1 MESIGALSKKL
12 SDYLDP
18 KKVKQVNKAYN
29 FACEAHSGQFRSS
42 GDPYVTHPIAV
53 ASILSSFRMDED
65 SLSAAMLHD
74 VIEDTGIPKSVIEE
88 NFNKEVAEL
97 VDGVSK
103 LDKLSI
109 SSRNEAEAENLQKM
123 VLAMSKDI
131 RVIVVKL
138 ADRLHNMRTL
148 LYLSREKQLKI
159 AKETLEI
166 YAPIAHRIGMN
177 NVYRELEDLAFKV
190 IYPTRYERLTAAVKK
205 NRGGQKRTLNRIQKE
220 LSKKLLDQGIPA
232 LVEGREKHVYSIYR
246 KMKQRQRSFEEIMDV
261 YAIKIIVDTPEN
273 CYRTIGHIHSLYKP
287 VEGRF
292 KDYIAIPK
300 SNGYQSLHTGV
311 VGLKGFPVEVQI
323 KTQEMNDMAE
333 NGIASHWLYKSG
345 NQSDTSPQIRA
356 RRWVAG
362 LLEMRDNYE
371 STEEFIESVKT
382 DIFPDEIYVFTP
394 QGKIIEMSGGS
405 TAIDFAYAVHTD
417 IGHHCRACR
426 INRRLA
432 PLSVPLES
440 GQTVEILTEKV
451 PQTSP
456 AWLNFAV
463 TPRAR
468 NSIRHY
474 LSNLKTSE
482 ARKFGK
488 KLLDQSL
495 ANMGIKLRDIEKT
508 DLRKVLNNIGVRS
521 LNRLLEE
528 IGLGLR
534 VGNIVAQQI
543 TGFLKGNHKVE
554 EKDMVPLEIT
564 GSEGLIVNYA
574 VCCKPIPGDS
584 VIGHFTAERGLVVH
598 QERCKNIL
606 SVRED
611 PQQCFPVNWG
621 EPSGRSFNAQIKVV
635 GRDEPGLLANLA
647 SVITSQE
654 TNIASIQTTEINT
667 GMHEFVLDLEVS
679 DRLHLSKILRKIR
692 TLNNIVSVSR
702 IHDWEMRQATACLLY
717 TSPSPRD

>member
-18 KKVKQVNKAYN
+18 KKVDQVNKAYH
-29 FACEAHSGQFRSS
+29 FACEAHSGQLRSS

-53 ASILSSFRMDED
+53 ATILSSFRMDED
-65 SLSAAMLHD
+65 SLAAAMLHD
-74 VIEDTGIPKSVIEE
+74 VIEDTGIPKSVIEKK
-88 NFNKEVAEL
+88 FNKDVADL

-103 LDKLSI
+103 LDKLTI
-109 SSRNEAEAENLQKM
+109 SNRATGEAENLQKM

-148 LYLSREKQLKI
+148 LYLNREKQVKI
-159 AKETLEI
+159 ARETLEI

-177 NVYRELEDLAFKV
+177 NIYRELEDLAFKV
-190 IYPTRYERLTAAVKK
+190 LYPTRSERLTAAVKK
-205 NRGGQKRTLNRIQKE
+205 NRGGQKKTLDKIQKE
-220 LSKKLLDQGIPA
+220 LNKKLLDQGIPA
-232 LVEGREKHVYSIYR
+232 LGEGREKHVYSIYR
-246 KMKQRQRSFEEIMDV
+246 KMKERKRSFEEIMDV

-273 CYRTIGHIHSLYKP
+273 CYRTLGHIHNLYKP

-311 VGLKGFPVEVQI
+311 VGLRGFPVEVQV

-345 NQSDTSPQIRA
+345 NQSDTSPQVRA

-362 LLEMRDNYE
+362 LLEMRENFE

-394 QGKIIEMSGGS
+394 RGEIIEMSGGS
-405 TAIDFAYAVHTD
+405 TAVDFAYAVHTD

-440 GQTVEILTEKV
+440 GQTIEIITEKV

-488 KLLDQSL
+488 TLLDQSL
-495 ANMGIKLRDIEKT
+495 GNMDIKLRDIDKLE
-508 DLRKVLNNIGVRS
+508 LRRVLNNIGVRS

-534 VGNIVAQQI
+534 VGNIVAQQFI
-543 TGFLKGNHKVE
+543 GFLKENK
-554 EKDMVPLEIT
+554 KITSKNIVPLEIT

-574 VCCKPIPGDS
+574 PCCKPIPGDS

-621 EPSGRSFNAQIKVV
+621 ESSGKVFTAEIKVIA
-635 GRDEPGLLANLA
+635 RDEPGLLANLA
-647 SVITSQE
+647 SAITSQE
-654 TNIASIQTTEINT
+654 TNISSIQTTEINT
-667 GMHEFVLDLEVS
+667 GMHEFVLHLEVS
-679 DRLHLSKILRKIR
+679 DRLHLSRILKKIR
-692 TLNNIVSVSR
+692 SLKSLVSVTR
-702 IHDWEMRQATACLLY
+702 IHDHEMRQAKALH
-717 TSPSPRD
+717 

>member
-18 KKVKQVNKAYN
+18 KKVKQINKAYD
-29 FACEAHSGQFRSS
+29 FACEAHSGQYRSS

-53 ASILSSFRMDED
+53 ASILGSFRMDED
-65 SLSAAMLHD
+65 SLTAAMLHD
-74 VIEDTGIPKSVIEE
+74 VMEDSGIPKSVIEKK
-88 NFNKEVAEL
+88 FNKEVADL

-103 LDKLSI
+103 LNTLTI
-109 SSRNEAEAENLQKM
+109 SSKTESQAENLQKM

-148 LYLSREKQLKI
+148 LYLDREKQLRI

-177 NVYRELEDLAFKV
+177 NLYRELEDLAFKT
-190 IYPTRYERLTAAVKK
+190 IYPTRYERLIAAVKK
-205 NRGGQKRTLNRIQKE
+205 NRGGQKRLLNKIQKE
-220 LSKKLLDQGIPA
+220 MSDRLLKEGIA
-232 LVEGREKHVYSIYR
+232 SLVEGREKHIYSIYR
-246 KMKQRQRSFEEIMDV
+246 KMKERRRSFEEIMDV

-273 CYRTIGHIHSLYKP
+273 CYRTLGHIHNMYKP
-287 VEGRF
+287 VRGRF

-300 SNGYQSLHTGV
+300 SNGYQSIHTGV
-311 VGLKGFPVEVQI
+311 IALKGIPIEIQI

-345 NQSDTSPQIRA
+345 NNSDSSPQIKA

-362 LLEMRDNYE
+362 LLEMRENYE
-371 STEEFIESVKT
+371 TTEEFINSVKT

-394 QGKIIEMSGGS
+394 QGEVIEMPGGS

-426 INRRLA
+426 INKKLA

-440 GQTVEILTEKV
+440 GQTIEILRDTV

-456 AWLNFAV
+456 AWLNFA
-463 TPRAR
+463 TTTKAR
-468 NSIRHY
+468 HSIRNY
-474 LSNLKTSE
+474 LGNLKSSE

-488 KLLDQSL
+488 KLLEQSL
-495 ANMGIKLRDIEKT
+495 ENLNIKLKNIDK
-508 DLRKVLNNIGVRS
+508 DKLRGALDSIGGRS
-521 LNRLLEE
+521 LNRILKE
-528 IGLGLR
+528 IGLGIR
-534 VGNIVAQQI
+534 VANVVARQI
-543 TGFLKGNHKVE
+543 AGFVN
-554 EKDMVPLEIT
+554 KDSEIESDSAIPLEIT
-564 GSEGLIVNYA
+564 GSEGLVVNYA
-574 VCCKPIPGDS
+574 PCCKPIPGDS
-584 VIGHFTAERGLVVH
+584 VMGHFTADKGLVVH

-606 SVRED
+606 SFRKD

-621 EPSGRSFNAQIKVV
+621 ESSGKVFTSQIKIMAN
-635 GRDEPGLLANLA
+635 DEPGLLANIA
-647 SVITSQE
+647 SAITE
-654 TNIASIQTTEINT
+654 TGTNISSIQTTDLNSGI
-667 GMHEFVLDLEVS
+667 HDFVLDLEVS
-679 DRLHLSKILRKIR
+679 DRLHLSKIIKKIK
-692 TLNNIVSVSR
+692 TLKSIASVSR
-702 IHDWEMRQATACLLY
+702 IHDQEERQAKVLH
-717 TSPSPRD
+717 

>member
-18 KKVKQVNKAYN
+18 KKVKQVNRAYT
-29 FACEAHSGQFRSS
+29 FACEAHSGQYRSS

-74 VIEDTGIPKSVIEE
+74 VIEDTGVPKSVIEKK
-88 NFNKEVAEL
+88 FNKEVADL

-109 SSRNEAEAENLQKM
+109 SNRTEAEAENLQKM

-148 LYLSREKQLKI
+148 LYLNREKQIKI
-159 AKETLEI
+159 ARETLEI

-177 NVYRELEDLAFKV
+177 TVYRELEDLAFKV
-190 IYPTRYERLTAAVKK
+190 IYPTRHERLAAAVKK
-205 NRGGQKRTLNRIQKE
+205 NRGGQKRTLDRIQKE

-232 LVEGREKHVYSIYR
+232 LVEGREKHTYSIYR
-246 KMKQRQRSFEEIMDV
+246 KMKQSQRSFEEIMDV

-273 CYRTIGHIHSLYKP
+273 CYRTIGHIHNLYKP

-345 NQSDTSPQIRA
+345 NKSDTSPQIRA

-362 LLEMRDNYE
+362 LLEMRDNFE

-417 IGHHCRACR
+417 IGHRCRACR

-440 GQTVEILTEKV
+440 GQTVEILTEKD

-488 KLLDQSL
+488 KFLDQSL
-495 ANMGIKLRDIEKT
+495 GNMDIKLRDIDKRE
-508 DLRKVLNNIGVRS
+508 LRKVLNKIGVRS

-534 VGNIVAQQI
+534 VGNIVAQQMI
-543 TGFLKGNHKVE
+543 GFLKENHKIE
-554 EKDMVPLEIT
+554 ETEIVPLEIT

-621 EPSGRSFNAQIKVV
+621 ESSGRAFNAQIKVI
-635 GRDEPGLLANLA
+635 GKDEPGNLA

-667 GMHEFVLDLEVS
+667 GMHAFILDLEVA

-692 TLNNIVSVSR
+692 TLNNIVSVTR
-702 IHDWEMRQATACLLY
+702 IHDWEMRQAIALH
-717 TSPSPRD
+717 

>member
-12 SDYLDP
+12 LDYLDP
-18 KKVKQVNKAYN
+18 KKVKQVNKAYD
-29 FACEAHSGQFRSS
+29 FACEAHSGQYRSS

-53 ASILSSFRMDED
+53 ASILGNFRMDED

-74 VIEDTGIPKSVIEE
+74 VMEDSGIPKSVIEKK
-88 NFNKEVAEL
+88 FNKEVANL

-103 LDKLSI
+103 LNTLTI
-109 SSRNEAEAENLQKM
+109 SSKTESQAENLQKM

-148 LYLSREKQLKI
+148 LYLDREKQLSI

-177 NVYRELEDLAFKV
+177 NLYRELEDLAFKT
-190 IYPTRYERLTAAVKK
+190 IYPNRYERLIAAVKK
-205 NRGGQKRTLNRIQKE
+205 NRGGQKRLLNKIQKE
-220 LSKKLLDQGIPA
+220 MSDRLLKEGIA
-232 LVEGREKHVYSIYR
+232 SLVEGREKHIYSIYR
-246 KMKQRQRSFEEIMDV
+246 KMKERRRSFEEIMDV

-273 CYRTIGHIHSLYKP
+273 CYRTLGHIHNMYKP
-287 VEGRF
+287 VRGRF

-300 SNGYQSLHTGV
+300 SNGYQSIHTGV
-311 VGLKGFPVEVQI
+311 IALKGIPIEIQI

-345 NQSDTSPQIRA
+345 NNSDSSPQIKA

-362 LLEMRDNYE
+362 LLEMRENYE
-371 STEEFIESVKT
+371 TTEEFINSVKT

-394 QGKIIEMSGGS
+394 QGEVIEMPGGS

-426 INRRLA
+426 INKKLA

-440 GQTVEILTEKV
+440 GQTIEILRDTV

-456 AWLNFAV
+456 AWLNFA
-463 TPRAR
+463 TTTKAR
-468 NSIRHY
+468 HSIRNY
-474 LSNLKTSE
+474 LGNLKSSE

-488 KLLDQSL
+488 KLLEQSL
-495 ANMGIKLRDIEKT
+495 NNLNIKLKNVDK
-508 DLRKVLNNIGVRS
+508 DKLRGALDSIGGRS
-521 LNRLLEE
+521 LNRILKE
-528 IGLGLR
+528 IGLGIR
-534 VGNIVAQQI
+534 VANVVARQI
-543 TGFLKGNHKVE
+543 AGFVN
-554 EKDMVPLEIT
+554 KDSEIESDSAIPLEIT
-564 GSEGLIVNYA
+564 GSEGLVVNYA
-574 VCCKPIPGDS
+574 PCCKPIPGDS
-584 VIGHFTAERGLVVH
+584 VMGHFTADKGLVVH

-606 SVRED
+606 SFRKD

-621 EPSGRSFNAQIKVV
+621 ESSGKVFTSQIKIMAN
-635 GRDEPGLLANLA
+635 DEPGLLANIA
-647 SVITSQE
+647 SAITE
-654 TNIASIQTTEINT
+654 TGTNISSIQTTDLNSGI
-667 GMHEFVLDLEVS
+667 HDFVLDLEVS
-679 DRLHLSKILRKIR
+679 DRLHLSKIIKKIK
-692 TLNNIVSVSR
+692 TLKSIASVSR
-702 IHDWEMRQATACLLY
+702 IHDQEERQVKVLH
-717 TSPSPRD
+717 

>member
-18 KKVKQVNKAYN
+18 KKVKQVNQAYN
-29 FACEAHSGQFRSS
+29 FACEAHSGQYRSS

-74 VIEDTGIPKSVIEE
+74 VIEDTGIPKSVIEKK
-88 NFNKEVAEL
+88 FNKEVANL

-109 SSRNEAEAENLQKM
+109 SSRTEAEAENLQKM

-148 LYLSREKQLKI
+148 LYLNRKKQLKI

-190 IYPTRYERLTAAVKK
+190 IYPTRYERLKAAVKK
-205 NRGGQKRTLNRIQKE
+205 NRGGQKRTLNKIQKE
-220 LSKKLLDQGIPA
+220 LNKKLLDQGIPA
-232 LVEGREKHVYSIYR
+232 FVEGREKHIYSIYR
-246 KMKQRQRSFEEIMDV
+246 KMKKRQRSFEEIMDV

-273 CYRTIGHIHSLYKP
+273 CYRTLGHIHNLYKP

-311 VGLKGFPVEVQI
+311 VGLKGFPIEVQI

-356 RRWVAG
+356 RKWVAG
-362 LLEMRDNYE
+362 LLEMRENFD

-405 TAIDFAYAVHTD
+405 TPIDFAYAVHTD
-417 IGHHCRACR
+417 IGHHCKACR

-440 GQTVEILTEKV
+440 GQTIEILTDKV

-456 AWLNFAV
+456 AWLNFAT

-488 KLLDQSL
+488 KLLEQSL
-495 ANMGIKLRDIEKT
+495 ANMDIKLRDIDKK

-521 LNRLLEE
+521 LNRLLEA

-534 VGNIVAQQI
+534 IGNIVAQQI
-543 TGFLKGNHKVE
+543 IGFLKETSNHKASE
-554 EKDMVPLEIT
+554 IVPLEIT

-611 PQQCFPVNWG
+611 RQQCFPINWG
-621 EPSGRSFNAQIKVV
+621 EPAGRLFNAQIKVV
-635 GRDEPGLLANLA
+635 GKDEPGLLANLA

-667 GMHEFVLDLEVS
+667 GMHEFVLDLEVI

-692 TLNNIVSVSR
+692 SLSNIVSVSR
-702 IHDWEMRQATACLLY
+702 IHDWEMRQAQALH
-717 TSPSPRD
+717 

>member
-18 KKVKQVNKAYN
+18 KKVRQVNKAYN

-74 VIEDTGIPKSVIEE
+74 VIEDTGIPKAIIEKK
-88 NFNKEVAEL
+88 FNRDVANL

-109 SSRNEAEAENLQKM
+109 SNRTEAEAENLQKM

-148 LYLSREKQLKI
+148 MYLNREKQIKI

-177 NVYRELEDLAFKV
+177 NLYRELEDLAFKV
-190 IYPTRYERLTAAVKK
+190 IYPKRYERLTSAVKK
-205 NRGGQKRTLNRIQKE
+205 NRGGQKRILNKIQKE
-220 LSKKLLDQGIPA
+220 LSKRLLDQGIPA
-232 LVEGREKHVYSIYR
+232 LVEGREKHTYSIYR
-246 KMKQRQRSFEEIMDV
+246 KMKERHRSFEEIMDV

-273 CYRTIGHIHSLYKP
+273 CYRTIGHIHNLYKP

-345 NQSDTSPQIRA
+345 DKSDFNPQIRA

-362 LLEMRDNYE
+362 LLEMRENYD
-371 STEEFIESVKT
+371 STEEFIDSIKT

-394 QGKIIEMSGGS
+394 QGKIIEMSSGS

-426 INRRLA
+426 INKRLA

-440 GQTVEILTEKV
+440 GQTIEILTEKV

-468 NSIRHY
+468 NGIRHY

-495 ANMGIKLRDIEKT
+495 TNMGIKLREIEKNE
-508 DLRKVLNNIGVRS
+508 LRKVLKNIGVRS
-521 LNRLLEE
+521 LNKLLEE
-528 IGLGLR
+528 IGLGQR

-543 TGFLKGNHKVE
+543 TGFLKDDDIEHKEV
-554 EKDMVPLEIT
+554 VPLEIT
-564 GSEGLIVNYA
+564 GSEGLIVN
-574 VCCKPIPGDS
+574 
-584 VIGHFTAERGLVVH
+584 
-598 QERCKNIL
+598 
-606 SVRED
+606 
-611 PQQCFPVNWG
+611 
-621 EPSGRSFNAQIKVV
+621 
-635 GRDEPGLLANLA
+635 
-647 SVITSQE
+647 
-654 TNIASIQTTEINT
+654 
-667 GMHEFVLDLEVS
+667 
-679 DRLHLSKILRKIR
+679 
-692 TLNNIVSVSR
+692 
-702 IHDWEMRQATACLLY
+702 CLLY

>member
-18 KKVKQVNKAYN
+18 KKVKQVNKAYD
-29 FACEAHSGQFRSS
+29 FACEAHSGQYRSS

-53 ASILSSFRMDED
+53 ASILGSFRMDED
-65 SLSAAMLHD
+65 SLTAAMLHD
-74 VIEDTGIPKSVIEE
+74 VMEDSGIPKSVIEKK
-88 NFNKEVAEL
+88 FNKEVADL

-103 LDKLSI
+103 LNTLTI
-109 SSRNEAEAENLQKM
+109 SSKTESQAENLQKM

-148 LYLSREKQLKI
+148 LYLDREKQLRI

-177 NVYRELEDLAFKV
+177 NLYRELEDLAFKT
-190 IYPTRYERLTAAVKK
+190 IYPTRHERLIAAVKK
-205 NRGGQKRTLNRIQKE
+205 NRGGQKRLLNKIQKE
-220 LSKKLLDQGIPA
+220 MSDRLLKEGIA
-232 LVEGREKHVYSIYR
+232 SLVEGREKHIYSIYR
-246 KMKQRQRSFEEIMDV
+246 KMKERRRSFEEIMDV

-273 CYRTIGHIHSLYKP
+273 CYRTLGHIHNMYKP
-287 VEGRF
+287 VRGRF

-300 SNGYQSLHTGV
+300 SNGYQSIHTGV
-311 VGLKGFPVEVQI
+311 IALKGIPIEIQI

-345 NQSDTSPQIRA
+345 NNSDSSPEIKA

-362 LLEMRDNYE
+362 LLEMRENYE
-371 STEEFIESVKT
+371 STEEFINSVKT

-394 QGKIIEMSGGS
+394 QGEVIEMPNGS

-426 INRRLA
+426 INKKLA

-440 GQTVEILTEKV
+440 GQTIEILRDTV

-456 AWLNFAV
+456 AWLNFA
-463 TPRAR
+463 TTTKAR
-468 NSIRHY
+468 HSIRNY
-474 LSNLKTSE
+474 LGNLKSSE

-488 KLLDQSL
+488 KLLEQSL
-495 ANMGIKLRDIEKT
+495 NNLNIKLKNVDK
-508 DLRKVLNNIGVRS
+508 DKLRGALDSIGGRS
-521 LNRLLEE
+521 LNRILKE
-528 IGLGLR
+528 IGLGIR
-534 VGNIVAQQI
+534 VANVVAQQI
-543 TGFLKGNHKVE
+543 AGFVN
-554 EKDMVPLEIT
+554 KDGEIESDSAIPLEIT
-564 GSEGLIVNYA
+564 GSEGLVVNYA
-574 VCCKPIPGDS
+574 PCCKPIPGDS
-584 VIGHFTAERGLVVH
+584 VMGHFTADKGLVVH

-606 SVRED
+606 SFRKD

-621 EPSGRSFNAQIKVV
+621 ESSGKVFTSQIKIMAN
-635 GRDEPGLLANLA
+635 DEPGLLANIA
-647 SVITSQE
+647 SAITE
-654 TNIASIQTTEINT
+654 TGTNISSIQTTDLNSGI
-667 GMHEFVLDLEVS
+667 HDFVLDLEVS
-679 DRLHLSKILRKIR
+679 DRLHLSKIIKKIK
-692 TLNNIVSVSR
+692 TLKSIASVSR
-702 IHDWEMRQATACLLY
+702 IHDQEERQAKVLH
-717 TSPSPRD
+717 

>member
-18 KKVKQVNKAYN
+18 KKVKQVNQAYN
-29 FACEAHSGQFRSS
+29 FACEAHSGQYRSS

-74 VIEDTGIPKSVIEE
+74 VIEDTGIPKSVIEKK
-88 NFNKEVAEL
+88 FNKEVADL

-109 SSRNEAEAENLQKM
+109 TSRTEAEAENLQKM

-148 LYLSREKQLKI
+148 LYLNREKQLKI
-159 AKETLEI
+159 ARETLEI

-190 IYPTRYERLTAAVKK
+190 IYPTRHERLKAAVKK
-205 NRGGQKRTLNRIQKE
+205 NRGGQKRTLNKIQKE
-220 LSKKLLDQGIPA
+220 LNKKLLDQGIPA
-232 LVEGREKHVYSIYR
+232 FVEGREKHIYSIYR
-246 KMKQRQRSFEEIMDV
+246 KMKKRQRSFEEIMDV

-273 CYRTIGHIHSLYKP
+273 CYRTLGHIHNLYKP

-311 VGLKGFPVEVQI
+311 VGLKGFPIEVQI

-356 RRWVAG
+356 RKWVAG
-362 LLEMRDNYE
+362 LLEMRDNFE

-417 IGHHCRACR
+417 VGHHCKACR

-440 GQTVEILTEKV
+440 GQTIEILTDKV

-488 KLLDQSL
+488 KLLEQSL
-495 ANMGIKLRDIEKT
+495 ANTDIKLRDIDKK
-508 DLRKVLNNIGVRS
+508 DLRRVLNNIGVRS

-543 TGFLKGNHKVE
+543 TGSLKEANSLKTSE
-554 EKDMVPLEIT
+554 IVPLEIT

-584 VIGHFTAERGLVVH
+584 VIGHFTAERGLVIH

-621 EPSGRSFNAQIKVV
+621 EPGGRPFNAQIKVI
-635 GRDEPGLLANLA
+635 GKDEPGLLANLA

-654 TNIASIQTTEINT
+654 TNIASIQTTEINN
-667 GMHEFVLDLEVS
+667 GMHEFVLDLEVT

-692 TLNNIVSVSR
+692 TLSSIVSVSR
-702 IHDWEMRQATACLLY
+702 IHDWEMRQAQALH
-717 TSPSPRD
+717 

>member
-1 MESIGALSKKL
+1 M
-12 SDYLDP
+12 
-18 KKVKQVNKAYN
+18 
-29 FACEAHSGQFRSS
+29 
-42 GDPYVTHPIAV
+42 
-53 ASILSSFRMDED
+53 
-65 SLSAAMLHD
+65 
-74 VIEDTGIPKSVIEE
+74 
-88 NFNKEVAEL
+88 
-97 VDGVSK
+97 
-103 LDKLSI
+103 
-109 SSRNEAEAENLQKM
+109 
-123 VLAMSKDI
+123 
-131 RVIVVKL
+131 
-138 ADRLHNMRTL
+138 
-148 LYLSREKQLKI
+148 
-159 AKETLEI
+159 
-166 YAPIAHRIGMN
+166 
-177 NVYRELEDLAFKV
+177 
-190 IYPTRYERLTAAVKK
+190 
-205 NRGGQKRTLNRIQKE
+205 
-220 LSKKLLDQGIPA
+220 
-232 LVEGREKHVYSIYR
+232 
-246 KMKQRQRSFEEIMDV
+246 
-261 YAIKIIVDTPEN
+261 
-273 CYRTIGHIHSLYKP
+273 
-287 VEGRF
+287 
-292 KDYIAIPK
+292 
-300 SNGYQSLHTGV
+300 HTGV
-311 VGLKGFPVEVQI
+311 VGLKGFPIEVQI

-356 RRWVAG
+356 RKWVAG
-362 LLEMRDNYE
+362 LLEMRDNFD

-405 TAIDFAYAVHTD
+405 TPIDFAYAVHTD
-417 IGHHCRACR
+417 IGHHCKACR

-440 GQTVEILTEKV
+440 GQTIEILTDKV

-456 AWLNFAV
+456 AWLNFAT

-488 KLLDQSL
+488 KLLEQSL
-495 ANMGIKLRDIEKT
+495 ANMDIKLRDIDKK

-543 TGFLKGNHKVE
+543 IGFLKETSNHKASE
-554 EKDMVPLEIT
+554 IVPLEIT

-611 PQQCFPVNWG
+611 RQQCFPINWG
-621 EPSGRSFNAQIKVV
+621 EPAGRLFNAQIKVV
-635 GRDEPGLLANLA
+635 GKDEPGLLANLA

-667 GMHEFVLDLEVS
+667 GMHEFVLDLEVI

-692 TLNNIVSVSR
+692 SLSNIVSVSR
-702 IHDWEMRQATACLLY
+702 IHDWEMRQAQALH
-717 TSPSPRD
+717 

>member
-18 KKVKQVNKAYN
+18 KKVKQVNQAYN
-29 FACEAHSGQFRSS
+29 FACEAHSGQYRSS

-74 VIEDTGIPKSVIEE
+74 VIEDTGIPKSVIEKK
-88 NFNKEVAEL
+88 FNKEVANL

-109 SSRNEAEAENLQKM
+109 SSRTEAEAENLQKM

-148 LYLSREKQLKI
+148 LYLNREKQLKI

-190 IYPTRYERLTAAVKK
+190 IYPTRYERLKAAVKK
-205 NRGGQKRTLNRIQKE
+205 NRGGQKRTLNKIQKE
-220 LSKKLLDQGIPA
+220 LNKKLLDQGIPA
-232 LVEGREKHVYSIYR
+232 FVEGREKHIYSIYR
-246 KMKQRQRSFEEIMDV
+246 KMKKRQRSFEEIMDV

-273 CYRTIGHIHSLYKP
+273 CYRTLGHIHNLYKP

-311 VGLKGFPVEVQI
+311 VGLKGFPIEVQI

-356 RRWVAG
+356 RKWVAG
-362 LLEMRDNYE
+362 LLEMRDNFD

-405 TAIDFAYAVHTD
+405 TPIDFAYAVHTD
-417 IGHHCRACR
+417 IGHHCKACR

-440 GQTVEILTEKV
+440 GQTIEILTDKV

-456 AWLNFAV
+456 AWLNFAT

-488 KLLDQSL
+488 KLLEQSL
-495 ANMGIKLRDIEKT
+495 ANMDIKLRDIDKK

-543 TGFLKGNHKVE
+543 IGFLKETSNHKASE
-554 EKDMVPLEIT
+554 IVPLEIT

-611 PQQCFPVNWG
+611 RQQCFPINWG
-621 EPSGRSFNAQIKVV
+621 EPAGRLFNAQIKVV
-635 GRDEPGLLANLA
+635 GKDEPGLLANLA

-667 GMHEFVLDLEVS
+667 GMHEFVLDLEVI

-692 TLNNIVSVSR
+692 SLSNIVSVSR
-702 IHDWEMRQATACLLY
+702 IHDWEMRQAQALH
-717 TSPSPRD
+717 

>member
-18 KKVKQVNKAYN
+18 KKVKQVNQAYN
-29 FACEAHSGQFRSS
+29 FACEAHSGQYRSS

-88 NFNKEVAEL
+88 KFNKEVADL

-109 SSRNEAEAENLQKM
+109 TSRTQAEAENLQKM

-148 LYLSREKQLKI
+148 LYLDREKQLKI
-159 AKETLEI
+159 ARETLEI

-177 NVYRELEDLAFKV
+177 NVYRELEDLAFKI
-190 IYPTRYERLTAAVKK
+190 IYPTRHERLKAAVKK
-205 NRGGQKRTLNRIQKE
+205 NRGGQKRTLNKIQKE
-220 LSKKLLDQGIPA
+220 LNKKLLDQGIPA
-232 LVEGREKHVYSIYR
+232 YVEGREKHIYSIYR
-246 KMKQRQRSFEEIMDV
+246 KMKKRQRSFEEIMDV

-273 CYRTIGHIHSLYKP
+273 CYKTLGHIHNLYKP

-311 VGLKGFPVEVQI
+311 VGLKGFPIEVQI

-356 RRWVAG
+356 RKWVAG
-362 LLEMRDNYE
+362 LLEMRDNFE

-417 IGHHCRACR
+417 VGHHCKACR

-440 GQTVEILTEKV
+440 GQTIEILTDKV

-456 AWLNFAV
+456 AWLNFAI

-488 KLLDQSL
+488 KLLEQSL
-495 ANMGIKLRDIEKT
+495 AHTAIRLRDIDKKE
-508 DLRKVLNNIGVRS
+508 LRKVLNNIGVRS

-543 TGFLKGNHKVE
+543 TGFLKKTNDLKSSEV
-554 EKDMVPLEIT
+554 VPLEIT

-584 VIGHFTAERGLVVH
+584 VIGHFTAERGLVIH

-621 EPSGRSFNAQIKVV
+621 KPTGRSFNAQIKVV
-635 GRDEPGLLANLA
+635 GKDEPGLLANLA
-647 SVITSQE
+647 SSITSQDA
-654 TNIASIQTTEINT
+654 NIASIQTTEINT
-667 GMHEFVLDLEVS
+667 GMHEFVLELEVT

-692 TLNNIVSVSR
+692 SLSNIVSVSR
-702 IHDWEMRQATACLLY
+702 IHDWEMRQAQALH
-717 TSPSPRD
+717 

>member
-29 FACEAHSGQFRSS
+29 FACEAHSGQYRSS

-74 VIEDTGIPKSVIEE
+74 VIEDTGIPKSLIEE
-88 NFNKEVAEL
+88 KFNKEVADL

-109 SSRNEAEAENLQKM
+109 SNRTEAQAENLQKM

-148 LYLSREKQLKI
+148 LYLKRDKQITI

-190 IYPTRYERLTAAVKK
+190 IYPTRHERLTAAVKK
-205 NRGGQKRTLNRIQKE
+205 NRGGQKRTLNKIQKE
-220 LSKKLLDQGIPA
+220 LSKKLMDQGIPA
-232 LVEGREKHVYSIYR
+232 LVEGREKHIYSIYR
-246 KMKQRQRSFEEIMDV
+246 KMKERQRSFEEIMDV

-273 CYRTIGHIHSLYKP
+273 CYRTLGHIHNLYKP

-488 KLLDQSL
+488 RLLDQSL
-495 ANMGIKLRDIEKT
+495 GNMNIKLRDIDKNE
-508 DLRKVLNNIGVRS
+508 LRKVLNNIGVRS

-543 TGFLKGNHKVE
+543 TGFLKENHSVKQKE
-554 EKDMVPLEIT
+554 LVPLEIT

-584 VIGHFTAERGLVVH
+584 VIGHFTAERGLVIH

-621 EPSGRSFNAQIKVV
+621 EPSGRSFTAQIKVV
-635 GRDEPGLLANLA
+635 ARDEPGLLANLA

-654 TNIASIQTTEINT
+654 ANIASIQTMEINT
-667 GMHEFVLDLEVS
+667 GMHEFILDLEVT
-679 DRLHLSKILRKIR
+679 DRLHLSRILR
-692 TLNNIVSVSR
+692 LSL
-702 IHDWEMRQATACLLY
+702 IHI
-717 TSPSPRD
+717 